1 MEKIPAASFALISGS
16 ASWGIRFP
24 EDLEEPGF
32 RVSRRDAVFDTPWGP
47 SQGWKLIDVDA
58 ALTADGRPRQILN
71 VFAHG
76 WPPERIDHEA
86 HRRVAWVLQEAG
98 VGKIIASSTAG
109 SLNRAILAGDFVIA
123 SDILELHQTQHSV
136 LPGRLS
142 FECGARQ
149 MLCPQLAAVLQ
160 RTAGELWPP
169 RARVYGQSSGLVAGH
184 SWGPRYQT
192 AAEARAYQ
200 SLGADFINH
209 SIAPEATAAREIGAC
224 FVNSTHIV
232 AAFSDYF
239 VPPDESF
246 RLDDVHGDLVRIASR
261 ISLLAIARA
270 SAADEC
276 GCRRLRN
283 PWPAPIRT
291 SS

>member
-1 MEKIPAASFALISGS
+1 M
-16 ASWGIRFP
+16 
-24 EDLEEPGF
+24 
-32 RVSRRDAVFDTPWGP
+32 
-47 SQGWKLIDVDA
+47 
-58 ALTADGRPRQILN
+58 
-71 VFAHG
+71 
-76 WPPERIDHEA
+76 
-86 HRRVAWVLQEAG
+86 
-98 VGKIIASSTAG
+98 
-109 SLNRAILAGDFVIA
+109 IA

-149 MLCPQLAAVLQ
+149 MLCPQLATVLQ
-160 RTAGELWPP
+160 RTANELWPQ
-169 RARVYGQSSGLVAGH
+169 RARVYGQSSGLIAGH

-200 SLGADFINH
+200 ALGADFINH

-232 AAFSDYF
+232 AAFADYF
-239 VPPDESF
+239 APPDESF
-246 RLDDVHGDLVRIASR
+246 RLEDVHGDLVRIASR
-261 ISLLAIARA
+261 VSLRAIA
-270 SAADEC
+270 SAPSTDEC

-283 PWPAPIRT
+283 PWPAQIRT

>member
-1 MEKIPAASFALISGS
+1 MEEIPAVSFALISGS

-24 EDLEEPGF
+24 EALGEPGF
-32 RVSRRDAVFDTPWGP
+32 HVARRDLVFDTPWGP
-47 SQGWKLIDVDA
+47 SQGWKLIDIDPGA
-58 ALTADGRPRQILN
+58 TGDGQPRRILN

-76 WPPERIDHEA
+76 WPPDRIDHEA
-86 HRRVAWVLQEAG
+86 HRRVAWVLQAAG
-98 VGKIIASSTAG
+98 VAKVIATSTAG
-109 SLNRAILAGDFVIA
+109 SLNRALLAGDFTIA
-123 SDILELHQTQHSV
+123 ADILELHQTQHSV

-149 MLCPQLAAVLQ
+149 MICPQLAAVLQ
-160 RTAGELWPP
+160 SAAGELWPA
-169 RARVYGQSSGLVAGH
+169 RGRVYGQSSGLVAGH

-200 SLGADFINH
+200 MLGADFINH

-239 VPPDESF
+239 VAPDDSF
-246 RLDDVHGDLVRIASR
+246 RFDDVHGDLVGIASR
-261 ISLLAIARA
+261 IGLRAIARA
-270 SAADEC
+270 TASDDC

-283 PWPAPIRT
+283 PWPANIRA